1 MPSLRAAVAMAQQS
15 FGTAKSQ
22 DVQLHTLPDAGGAEG
37 TITNCGDDIL
47 DHLVTFKAD
56 RFALCFHFPAC

>member
-1 MPSLRAAVAMAQQS
+1 MAQQS

-47 DHLVTFKAD
+47 EHLVTLNAD
-56 RFALCFHFPAC
+56 RSALCFHFPAC